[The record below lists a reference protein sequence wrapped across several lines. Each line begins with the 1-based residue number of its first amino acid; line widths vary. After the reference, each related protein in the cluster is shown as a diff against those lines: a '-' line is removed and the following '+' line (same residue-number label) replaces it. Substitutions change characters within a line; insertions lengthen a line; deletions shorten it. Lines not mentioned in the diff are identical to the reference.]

1 MAVSVIG
8 NRLKRLRQ
16 DRGLTQKQLAD
27 WLEINRS
34 YLSQIENGHIGS
46 VGGDILAALARGLRT
61 STDYLLGLTSQS
73 WPEDNTT
80 APKSQ
85 LEYDLLDEFRK
96 LKDIGEQ
103 RYALAQLQFQ
113 VRHTGPHRPRIIGDD
128 SQEGED

>member
-34 YLSQIENGHIGS
+34 YLSQIENGHIDS
-46 VGGDILAALARGLRT
+46 VGSEILGRVAQLLRT
-61 STDYLLGLTSQS
+61 TTDYLIGLTSN
-73 WPEDNTT
+73 PLPRDDTT
-80 APKSQ
+80 APSTQ

-96 LKDIGEQ
+96 LEFEEQ

-113 VRHTGPHRPRIIGDD
+113 VRHTGPHGPRIIGDD